1 MSQRQSTH
9 AMPSSRARGAGSEI
23 NREKGATDF
32 AWTRLRDHLQSLTSA
47 IQDEIRNY
55 PTPIAGCDQQFN
67 YLLEKR
73 DQLIEQTSRINEAIS
88 RGNMRLARTIVRA
101 SGHIDEEVKA
111 SVVGNGT
118 S

>member
-1 MSQRQSTH
+1 
-9 AMPSSRARGAGSEI
+9 MPSSRSRGIGSEI
-23 NREKGATDF
+23 NREKGVTDL
-32 AWTRLRDHLQSLTSA
+32 AWSRLRDHLRSLTRA

-73 DQLIEQTSRINEAIS
+73 DQLIEQTSRIDEAIS
-88 RGNMRLARTIVRA
+88 HGDMRLASSIARA
-101 SGHIDEEVKA
+101 SGHIDEDVKA
-111 SVVGNGT
+111 GLVGNGT